1 MKTLAAATLVVLAVF
16 VACDAADAAS
26 CPPSKL
32 VTTSGP
38 SKSLLC
44 LDGKYIA
51 CLHDVQRLG
60 WSPGFCQVVLRDE
73 ENSGARK

>member
-1 MKTLAAATLVVLAVF
+1 MKTLALATLVLAVL
-16 VACDAADAAS
+16 VKYEAADAAS

-32 VTTSGP
+32 VTSTGP
-38 SKSLLC
+38 AGKSLLC

-51 CLHDVQRLG
+51 CLQDVQRLG

-73 ENSGARK
+73 ENSGTRK